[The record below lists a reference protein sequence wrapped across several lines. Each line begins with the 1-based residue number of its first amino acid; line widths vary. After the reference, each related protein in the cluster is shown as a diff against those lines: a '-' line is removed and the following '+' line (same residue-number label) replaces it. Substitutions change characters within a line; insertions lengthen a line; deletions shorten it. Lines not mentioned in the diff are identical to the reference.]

1 VAARHGETSSP
12 RVTLESTTLH
22 IVSSDRPHPGSA
34 TPREL
39 YISEPAGDGS
49 PYYGVEVRD
58 REPEGEGEGE
68 GEGDGD
74 AGSGW
79 QERHGGSAAVVELRL
94 SLPPDECTSLG
105 SALGIEGLTLSAPR
119 PPEDAAATHT
129 STHSLYV
136 PAPLRQPLG
145 QRGVVLRCPLPA
157 SAASCASSAS
167 LLGQVEVT
175 LQHPGGGGAGVS
187 GSVGS
192 SGKEGDGGAGGG
204 GHSEGDPASFSV
216 SFGVPSEEEVTAA
229 AKEEERDCDSEGDPQ
244 EPNKHR
250 ARHASKSSPPYF
262 LVFLRVFLT

>member
-1 VAARHGETSSP
+1 M
-12 RVTLESTTLH
+12 TLESTTLH

-39 YISEPAGDGS
+39 YISELQGDGS

-74 AGSGW
+74 AESGW
-79 QERHGGSAAVVELRL
+79 QERRGFSPGGSAAVVELRL

-105 SALGIEGLTLSAPR
+105 SALGIEGLTPAAPR
-119 PPEDAAATHT
+119 PPEDAPATHT

-136 PAPLRQPLG
+136 PAPTLRQPLG

-157 SAASCASSAS
+157 NTSPSS

-192 SGKEGDGGAGGG
+192 SGKAGDGGGGGG

-262 LVFLRVFLT
+262 LVFLRVFLIRVSVC